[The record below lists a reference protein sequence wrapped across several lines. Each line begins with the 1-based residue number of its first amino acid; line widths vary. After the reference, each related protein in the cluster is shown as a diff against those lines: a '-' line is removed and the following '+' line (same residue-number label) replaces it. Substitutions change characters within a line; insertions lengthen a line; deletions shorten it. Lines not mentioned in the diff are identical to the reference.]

1 VGDYQKEM
9 AFQVGSQGNVH
20 LLFNILFSEDIRD
33 LKFDLIYF
41 MLLNLI
47 YKFASIWLLNPRYDK
62 CLHVM
67 LVIIDTVSCDLTF
80 SDWFVRVVFHSNDI
94 IIVILSISINFN
106 VSQLRY
112 HIVDD
117 HFFLFLDKDVMKLI
131 LEDVL

>member
-1 VGDYQKEM
+1 MGDYQKEM